1 LLQQGKALM
10 TDAQPELDDDTFYV
24 PLFALIT
31 SKLQA
36 TGGIDLERFLVE
48 LFPQVPARF
57 DGDDL
62 YEAIMRL
69 ATRGIIRCE
78 ESDEAEF
85 IALVE

>member
-1 LLQQGKALM
+1 MA
-10 TDAQPELDDDTFYV
+10 DAQPECNDDAFYA

-36 TGGIDLERFLVE
+36 TGGMDLERFLGE
-48 LFPQVPARF
+48 LFPLVNARF

-62 YEAIMRL
+62 YEAVMRL
-69 ATRGIIRCE
+69 AARGSIRCE
-78 ESDEAEF
+78 ESEDAGF